1 MAGRHD
7 FTTPH
12 PVSWGVL
19 AERIFEVVYP
29 GMTPQGWD
37 FGPSDIDRGRIGVA
51 NDHWL
56 RIHHRHDGMSWT
68 YPRRYGSDAEA
79 ATVVAAVL
87 ATPLPACQMEDA
99 DVQALLD
106 DMLSAPAP
114 MRTSQGEIREVRFNG
129 YVAHAQL
136 DAILHPR
143 GYLWWY
149 GPVTSSVGVHGP
161 TIWIQKRT
169 P

>member
-12 PVSWGVL
+12 FVSWGVL
-19 AERIFEVVYP
+19 AERIFE
-29 GMTPQGWD
+29 
-37 FGPSDIDRGRIGVA
+37 A
-51 NDHWL
+51 
-56 RIHHRHDGMSWT
+56 
-68 YPRRYGSDAEA
+68 
-79 ATVVAAVL
+79 VVAAVL
-87 ATPLPACQMEDA
+87 ATPLPACQMDDA
-99 DVQALLD
+99 HVQALLD
-106 DMLSAPAP
+106 DVLSAPAP
-114 MRTSQGEIREVRFNG
+114 MRTSRGEIREVRLKG
-129 YVAHAQL
+129 YVAYAQL

-169 P
+169 T